1 MSEHSKPVY
10 STDGGRLC
18 PHCGKAL
25 ADCVCRQQQ
34 AETVRGDG
42 KVRVSRSSKGRKGKA
57 VTLVSGLPLPEAELK
72 ALAKKLR
79 QQCGTGG
86 TVKEGVVEIQ
96 GDQRERLVTLLRDI
110 GYDAKAAGG

>member
-1 MSEHSKPVY
+1 MSEHAKPVY
-10 STDGGRLC
+10 STDSGRLC
-18 PHCGKAL
+18 PQCGKAL

-86 TVKEGVVEIQ
+86 TVKDGVVEIQ

-110 GYDAKAAGG
+110 GYDAKASGG

>member
-1 MSEHSKPVY
+1 MSAHSKSVY
-10 STDGGRLC
+10 STERGRLC
-18 PHCGKAL
+18 PQCSQAL
-25 ADCVCRQQQ
+25 AACVCRQQQ
-34 AETVRGDG
+34 ANTVRGDG
-42 KVRVSRSSKGRKGKA
+42 RVRVSRASKGRSGKA
-57 VTLVSGLPLPEAELK
+57 VTLVSGLPLPHAELQ

-110 GYDAKAAGG
+110 GYDAKLAGG